1 MTLIQINDCE
11 NESLGIIDLS
21 QSETTAHKIEI
32 AWNDYVNEFYED
44 LDDFIEFYN
53 VRHENKIERVFL
65 ENIYTK

>member
-21 QSETTAHKIEI
+21 QSETTANEVEI

-53 VRHENKIERVFL
+53 AIHENKIERVFL